1 MRMRRAGGL
10 TVGLM
15 LTVVSVARAAGPQA
29 PVYDAG
35 GRRDPFV
42 APFATTEPAALARPA
57 DTDGPRSLRVDDVVV
72 RGVVHSGATWVALL
86 QSPDQKTYL
95 VRTGDPLADG
105 VVTSVTTEAVV
116 FTRRGSTTGT
126 VRKAVGLQ
134 QDEQR

>member
-1 MRMRRAGGL
+1 ML
-10 TVGLM
+10 LM
-15 LTVVSVARAAGPQA
+15 VSMAHAAGPQA

-57 DTDGPRSLRVDDVVV
+57 ADTDGPRSLRVDDAVV

-86 QSPDQKTYL
+86 QAPDQKTYL
-95 VRTGDPLADG
+95 VRTGDLLADG

-116 FTRRGSTTGT
+116 FTRRGRATGT